1 METSYS
7 LGRILLLT
15 YLITLSPYSANLFS
29 NSLKTKLEESR
40 IMQHLILLV
49 LIVVLLIMFGNPINY
64 EVSKNEI
71 LNTVVIGFFV
81 YIFFILTTK
90 LNYKYNVAIMI
101 ILVIYFLYESYKLN
115 EYKNVINDVNLNDD
129 EKNKIIN
136 SYDNINNY
144 MFAGIF
150 GITLFGSIMY
160 YFEKQDK
167 IIQTGGG
174 INNFTFE
181 KFWFN

>member
-29 NSLKTKLEESR
+29 NSLKSKLEESR

-101 ILVIYFLYESYKLN
+101 ILVIYFLYESYKLR
-115 EYKNVINDVNLNDD
+115 V
-129 EKNKIIN
+129 
-136 SYDNINNY
+136 
-144 MFAGIF
+144 
-150 GITLFGSIMY
+150 
-160 YFEKQDK
+160 
-167 IIQTGGG
+167 
-174 INNFTFE
+174 
-181 KFWFN
+181 

>member
-71 LNTVVIGFFV
+71 LNTVVIGYFV

-90 LNYKYNVAIMI
+90 LK
-101 ILVIYFLYESYKLN
+101 
-115 EYKNVINDVNLNDD
+115 YKNVINDVNLNDD